1 MAESDPPIQIAL
13 SGLAPAEWFTKPSE
27 SSFWLRIYTCLFIP
41 HDDFTNALNSMFG
54 SPAGGSMAMRL
65 AGRLILAFG
74 RTNDIQVTQST
85 FEITSAD
92 SVKLFALNKEQI
104 NPAVR
109 KFPITNSVNV
119 VSRQVF
125 FYHFVNSQRNFRI
138 FNSL

>member
-1 MAESDPPIQIAL
+1 
-13 SGLAPAEWFTKPSE
+13 
-27 SSFWLRIYTCLFIP
+27 
-41 HDDFTNALNSMFG
+41 
-54 SPAGGSMAMRL
+54 MAMRL
-65 AGRLILAFG
+65 AGRLIFAFG

-104 NPAVR
+104 SPAVR

-138 FNSL
+138 FDSL